1 MRKNILLMIIIST
14 IVAVSCKSG
23 EKSFAYGF
31 LSKDDLIQKVF
42 FQLSREKKHIKKPG
56 QEKNSGNDCRL
67 SVISYFT
74 ISQREFHDL
83 LYPHLP
89 EKGTIPEADYWY
101 MVHNDTIKSLAA
113 AMDVFPGARLV
124 NIGNPAKKVQYGPL
138 IIHRDIPVTVEFP
151 SHVEGVPAIRKTYP
165 DLFKAVVEINGVYRL
180 WNFDFD

>member
-1 MRKNILLMIIIST
+1 MISAL
-14 IVAVSCKSG
+14 VAVSCSKSG
-23 EKSFAYGF
+23 GKSFSYGF

-42 FQLSREKKHIKKPG
+42 FQLSKENKHAKKSG
-56 QEKNSGNDCRL
+56 QDKDSGNDCRL

-89 EKGTIPEADYWY
+89 EKGTIPEADYWF
-101 MVHNDTIKSLAA
+101 MVHNDTIKSLSA

-124 NIGNPAKKVQYGPL
+124 DIGNPAKKVQYGSL
-138 IIHRDIPVTVEFP
+138 VIHRDIPVTVEFP
-151 SHVEGVPAIRKTYP
+151 SRVEGVPATRKTYP
-165 DLFKAVVEINGVYRL
+165 DMFKAVVEINGVYRL